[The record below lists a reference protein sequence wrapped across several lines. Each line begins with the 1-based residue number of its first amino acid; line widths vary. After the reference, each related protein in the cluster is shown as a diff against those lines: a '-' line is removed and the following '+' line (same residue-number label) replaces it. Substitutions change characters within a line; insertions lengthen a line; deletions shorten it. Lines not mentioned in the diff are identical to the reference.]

1 MNYPAAS
8 SGVPLK
14 ALNAPRGGVLNPGY
28 TIKRLAEI
36 EVRLID
42 VNSFS
47 RYSAGIGSEG
57 LTVEEVKLWRNW

>member
-1 MNYPAAS
+1 LSNQFIWLS
-8 SGVPLK
+8 KNKG
-14 ALNAPRGGVLNPGY
+14 
-28 TIKRLAEI
+28 IKRLAEI